1 MAIKVTFTL
10 DDATIARLADAAQ
23 RLAKPKSEI
32 VREAI
37 HDLHERIGR
46 LSERERVRMLHV
58 FDEMVPGIPPRSTAA
73 VESELKSIR
82 KARRMGGRRSVAAR
96 TR

>member
-1 MAIKVTFTL
+1 MATKVTFTL
-10 DDATIARLADAAQ
+10 DEATLARLADAAQ

-58 FDEMVPGIPPRSTAA
+58 FDEMVPQIPPGSIAA
-73 VESELKSIR
+73 VENELRTIR
-82 KARRMGGRRSVAAR
+82 ETRRAGGRRARAASAR
-96 TR
+96 